1 LRSGDNANALQTSKP
16 ADLETG
22 DQVLK
27 PVVRFF
33 RDGLDTLPGKGNDI
47 RGVMPA

>member
-1 LRSGDNANALQTSKP
+1 MRTRSKLPSP
-16 ADLETG
+16 ADLEIG

-27 PVVRFF
+27 PVAPVSWFF